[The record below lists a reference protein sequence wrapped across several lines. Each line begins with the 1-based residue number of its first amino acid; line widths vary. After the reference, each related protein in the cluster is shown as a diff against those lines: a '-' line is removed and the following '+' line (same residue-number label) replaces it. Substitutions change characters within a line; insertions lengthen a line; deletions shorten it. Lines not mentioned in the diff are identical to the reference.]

1 MWEQFLADRQC
12 RAKSGTVPKIL
23 YFPRWKRAD
32 WIIDQK
38 VAELDR
44 WSGLMAVPGWKERFL
59 QQIIDGLE
67 ESHLERRVA
76 RKRCTNCVKAP
87 GRSGAFAA

>member
-1 MWEQFLADRQC
+1 
-12 RAKSGTVPKIL
+12 
-23 YFPRWKRAD
+23 
-32 WIIDQK
+32 
-38 VAELDR
+38 
-44 WSGLMAVPGWKERFL
+44 MAVPGWKERFL